1 MNLCAAFAVATS
13 FLFMIFL
20 CLTMSKFP
28 CCRML
33 TKLKSFNVE
42 NNIIYSLQPI
52 AKLKNLQTLSASK
65 NRLGLKPPSP
75 SQPNQRLNKKNPSP
89 RQNQLIEEPNEPLP
103 MLPTSLKQIKLNSN
117 HLSSIPEQLMS
128 NTLTKLVKLDLSQ
141 NNIAFVPPM
150 IANLSSLT
158 ELNLSHN
165 TIPR

>member
-1 MNLCAAFAVATS
+1 
-13 FLFMIFL
+13 
-20 CLTMSKFP
+20 
-28 CCRML
+28 ML

-42 NNIIYSLQPI
+42 NNILYNLEPI
-52 AKLKNLQTLSASK
+52 AKLSKIQTLTAGK

-75 SQPNQRLNKKNPSP
+75 SQSNQRVNKKNPSP
-89 RQNQLIEEPNEPLP
+89 HQIQLSGEHKEPLP
-103 MLPTSLKQIKLNSN
+103 MLPPSLKQIKLNSN